1 MESKAIFLFVAHLRK
16 THLRL
21 IDLGGFAGAEVGEH
35 ELIFARDVDIDIAL
49 GFQTPNLRRYLE
61 D

>member
-1 MESKAIFLFVAHLRK
+1 MAHLRK

-35 ELIFARDVDIDIAL
+35 ELIFARDVDVDIAL